1 MTSNNSKHDSLTDK
15 ELLARIRNCD
25 REAFDTVY
33 GKYHRD
39 LYFYALK
46 LIKDRDDA
54 SDIIQDT
61 FVKLWMNSGSIPP
74 EVNLKSYLSVM
85 VRNRVLNYIRDNRAR
100 LLNNYRIIRQR
111 GLWEDNPGPD
121 RLDDMVWTKEL
132 EEAIGQLPPQQRKVA
147 ELRKEGLS
155 NAEIAKR
162 MNLSV
167 NTINVHYR
175 LMLNSLRNKC
185 GHLVSLVILYVLW

>member
-74 EVNLKSYLSVM
+74 DVK
-85 VRNRVLNYIRDNRAR
+85 
-100 LLNNYRIIRQR
+100 R

-175 LMLNSLRNKC
+175 LMLNSLRNKF
-185 GHLVSLVILYVLW
+185 GHLVSLIILYVLW